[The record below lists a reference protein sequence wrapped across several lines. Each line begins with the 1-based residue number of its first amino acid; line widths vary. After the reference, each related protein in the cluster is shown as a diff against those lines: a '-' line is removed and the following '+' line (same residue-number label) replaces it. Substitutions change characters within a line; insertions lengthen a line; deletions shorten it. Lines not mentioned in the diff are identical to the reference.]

1 MEERRNDERK
11 LFSALRL
18 ETGVGGGR
26 EGKEQSEYDHSTSHA
41 SMGGSQPKKKKRREK
56 NNCMQIEKLDK
67 ELLEKWICLL
77 YN

>member
-1 MEERRNDERK
+1 MEERRNDERR

-41 SMGGSQPKKKKRREK
+41 SMGGSQPKKKKDGRKTTACRLK
-56 NNCMQIEKLDK
+56 NSTKN
-67 ELLEKWICLL
+67 
-77 YN
+77 Y